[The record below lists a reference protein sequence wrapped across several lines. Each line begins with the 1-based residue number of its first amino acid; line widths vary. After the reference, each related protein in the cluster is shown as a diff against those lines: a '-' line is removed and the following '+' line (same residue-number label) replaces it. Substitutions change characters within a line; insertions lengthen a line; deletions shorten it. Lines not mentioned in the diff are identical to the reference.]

1 MYVILLFCLYF
12 LSKNS
17 HFPPLNAGQCSGY
30 GQHTKAR
37 SHKGFSAWKNR
48 WAESGTFSCFWM
60 DFFPLWVPPPPMGY
74 MRCRW
79 HSEVFLGLRLEKWS
93 RKDWSKVYFCI
104 LPINFVA
111 EKGVSQEFWVYF
123 YRKRVALVSCLL
135 SFLFW
140 LTLSPHLFSVPLEES
155 GELSLFPVLIKVT
168 CSLPRSPQGPGSNR

>member
-1 MYVILLFCLYF
+1 MQASVLGMGSIPKPDL
-12 LSKNS
+12 
-17 HFPPLNAGQCSGY
+17 
-30 GQHTKAR
+30 TKAFQPEKTGGL
-37 SHKGFSAWKNR
+37 SLEPSPASEWI
-48 WAESGTFSCFWM
+48 
-60 DFFPLWVPPPPMGY
+60 FFPLWVPPPPMGY

-168 CSLPRSPQGPGSNR
+168 CSLPRSPHSPGSNR